1 MVLLSASHI
10 SKSFGTEQIL
20 ENVSFNVE
28 EGDKIGILGMNGAGK
43 STLFK
48 IITGALSCDDGE
60 IFKARQLKISYME
73 QFAEINSDKT
83 AYDEVLHGAFKE
95 CIQLETEL
103 EMLQAELET
112 DHNAEKIS
120 RYDRL
125 NNEFIEKDGLVY
137 KNLTTSALLG
147 LGLTKEEIYLPMTA
161 LSGGQRTRV
170 MLAKMILEK
179 ADILLLDEPTN
190 HLDISAISW
199 LENFL
204 AGYKGTVLIITH
216 DRFFLDKTTNRI
228 FDISHRKLR
237 EYRGNYS
244 KYRKEKELFEASVAK
259 EYALKT
265 KEISRLEG
273 IIAQQKQWNRERNI
287 KTAESKQK
295 AIDRIRE
302 GLVTPE
308 EAEKSIRFKF
318 AIREGCGNDVLT
330 VKELAKK
337 FDGISLFQNIDF
349 EIKKG
354 ERVFLLGPNGCG
366 KSTLFHIL
374 TGRQNYDKGNIKRG
388 SRVEI
393 AYYDQHQAD
402 LSPDKTI
409 FDEISDALPELDNT
423 TIRCALAAF
432 LFTGEDV
439 FKQISTLSGGERA
452 RVCLTKLMLSKANFL
467 LLDEPTNHL
476 DIPSKE
482 ALEKA
487 LEGYDGTLLIV
498 SHDRYFINRLATKVY
513 EMSATEM
520 KGYAGDYAYYLDH
533 AQVKTEETVKKA
545 KSGGEQY
552 RLNKELE
559 SQKRKLQTRIKKV
572 EEEIARLEKEAQ
584 ELETKMSDP
593 KIQNDYEKLMEV
605 SKAMEE
611 NGQESEKLMTEW
623 EERLNALNEMS

>member
-1 MVLLSASHI
+1 MVLLSASHV

-48 IITGALSCDDGE
+48 IITGEYSPDEGE

-73 QFAEINSDKT
+73 QFVKTDSDKT
-83 AYDEVLHGAFKE
+83 AYDEVLNGAFPR
-95 CIQLETEL
+95 CIEL
-103 EMLQAELET
+103 ERELSELQLKLDKSSDASLIE
-112 DHNAEKIS
+112 

-125 NNEFIEKDGLVY
+125 NNEFIANDGMVY
-137 KNLTTSALLG
+137 KNLTVSALLG
-147 LGLTKEEIYLPMTA
+147 LGLTNDEINLPVSV

-190 HLDISAISW
+190 HLDIQAISW

-204 AGYKGTVLIITH
+204 AGYKGTVLLITH

-228 FDISHRKLR
+228 FDISHRKLK

-244 KYRKEKELFEASVAK
+244 KYRREKELSEASIAK

-265 KEISRLEG
+265 KEIERLEG
-273 IIAQQKQWNRERNI
+273 IITQQKQWNRERNI

-295 AIDRIRE
+295 VIDRIKE
-302 GLVTPE
+302 GLITPE
-308 EAEKSIRFKF
+308 EAEKSIKFRFT
-318 AIREGCGNDVLT
+318 IREGCGNDVLT
-330 VKELAKK
+330 VTKLEKG
-337 FDGISLFQNIDF
+337 FDGVPLFRDLDM

-354 ERVFLLGPNGCG
+354 ERVFLLGANGCG
-366 KSTLFHIL
+366 KTTLFHLL
-374 TGRQNYDKGNIKRG
+374 TGTLRPDKGNIKRG

-402 LSPDKTI
+402 LSGDKTV
-409 FDEISDALPELDNT
+409 FDEVHDAFPMLDNT
-423 TIRCALAAF
+423 TVRCALAAF
-432 LFTGEDV
+432 LFRGEDV
-439 FKQISTLSGGERA
+439 FKEISTLSGGEKA

-487 LEGYDGTLLIV
+487 LEGYDGTLFII
-498 SHDRYFINRLATKVY
+498 SHDRYFINRLASRIY
-513 EMSATEM
+513 ELTPTGMNSF
-520 KGYAGDYAYYLDH
+520 GGDYSYYLE
-533 AQVKTEETVKKA
+533 KINNRKEEPVKKA
-545 KSGGEQY
+545 KTGGEQY
-552 RLNKELE
+552 KQNKEYE
-559 SQKRKLQTRIKKV
+559 SRKRKLQTRVKKA
-572 EEEIARLEKEAQ
+572 EETISELEQKGAELEKQLSDPSAAEDYQ
-584 ELETKMSDP
+584 KLLELTEQLDKNNRELEA
-593 KIQNDYEKLMEV
+593 
-605 SKAMEE
+605 AMEE
-611 NGQESEKLMTEW
+611 W
-623 EERLNALNEMS
+623 EEALEELNNM